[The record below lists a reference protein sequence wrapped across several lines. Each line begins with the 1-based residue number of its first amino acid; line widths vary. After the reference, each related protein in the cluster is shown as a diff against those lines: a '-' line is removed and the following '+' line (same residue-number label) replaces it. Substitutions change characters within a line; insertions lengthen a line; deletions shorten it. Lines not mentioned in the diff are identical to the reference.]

1 MLVTSPNSPALVD
14 SAESHKD
21 LSLMPRDTFGD
32 LQAFIAVA
40 RARSFTRAAAQLR
53 VSQPALS
60 YTVRELEER
69 LGVRLLMRSTRGV
82 SPTEAG
88 QRLLDRLAPEFDG
101 IEEGIQALSELRD
114 EPMGTIR
121 ITAIDYAIRSTVWP
135 KLAMFLPKYPDIKVE
150 LINEYASV
158 DIVASGYDAGV
169 RFGQELAQDMI
180 SVRIGP
186 DIRIMVVAAKTY
198 FAGRKLPG
206 TPQDLMEHTCIN
218 LRTTTYGNLY
228 EWEFV
233 KGKKALSARVDGP
246 LTFNNAYDIF
256 EAAKAGFGLAYLPE
270 DLVRPFIAKGH
281 FVSVLEDWC
290 PTWDG
295 LHLYY
300 PNRRQPSRAMTLL
313 VDALR
318 YRP

>member
-1 MLVTSPNSPALVD
+1 
-14 SAESHKD
+14 
-21 LSLMPRDTFGD
+21 MPRDSFRD
-32 LQAFIAVA
+32 LHAFIAVA

-60 YTVRELEER
+60 YTIRELEEK

-121 ITAIDYAIRSTVWP
+121 ITAIDYAIRSTLWP
-135 KLAMFLPKYPDIKVE
+135 KLAKFLPKYPDIKVE

-169 RFGQELAQDMI
+169 RFDQELAQDMI

-186 DIRIMVVAAKTY
+186 DIRIMVVGAKSY
-198 FAGRKLPG
+198 LLGRSIPK
-206 TPQDLMEHTCIN
+206 TPRDLMEHACIN

-228 EWEFV
+228 EWEFI
-233 KGKKALSARVDGP
+233 KGKKALNARVDGP
-246 LTFNNAYDIF
+246 LAFNNAYDIF
-256 EAAKAGFGLAYLPE
+256 EATKAGFGLAYLPE
-270 DLVRPFIAKGH
+270 DLVRPLITKGH
-281 FVSVLEDWC
+281 LVSVLEDWC
-290 PTWDG
+290 PMWSG

-313 VDALR
+313 VEALR

>member
-1 MLVTSPNSPALVD
+1 
-14 SAESHKD
+14 
-21 LSLMPRDTFGD
+21 MPRDSFGD
-32 LQAFIAVA
+32 LHAFIAVA
-40 RARSFTRAAAQLR
+40 RAGSFTRAAAQLR

-60 YTVRELEER
+60 YTIRELEEK

-101 IEEGIQALSELRD
+101 IDEGIQALSELRD

-121 ITAIDYAIRSTVWP
+121 ISAIDYAIRSTIWP
-135 KLAMFLPKYPDIKVE
+135 KLAKFLPKYPDIKVE

-158 DIVASGYDAGV
+158 DIVANGYDAGV

-186 DIRIMVVAAKTY
+186 DIRNMIVGAKSY
-198 FAGRKLPG
+198 FADRRRPK
-206 TPQDLMEHTCIN
+206 TPQDLMEHACIN
-218 LRTTTYGNLY
+218 LRTTTYGGLY
-228 EWEFV
+228 DWEFV
-233 KGKKALSARVDGP
+233 KGKKTLSARVEGP
-246 LTFNNAYDIF
+246 LVFNNAYDIF
-256 EAAKAGFGLAYLPE
+256 DAAKAGFGLAYLPE
-270 DLVRPFIAKGH
+270 DLVRPLVTKGH
-281 FVSVLEDWC
+281 LISVLEDWC
-290 PTWDG
+290 PTWAG
-295 LHLYY
+295 FHLYY

-318 YRP
+318 HRP

>member
-1 MLVTSPNSPALVD
+1 
-14 SAESHKD
+14 
-21 LSLMPRDTFGD
+21 MPRDNFSD
-32 LQAFIAVA
+32 LYAFIAVA
-40 RARSFTRAAAQLR
+40 RARSFTRAAARLR

-60 YTVRELEER
+60 YTIRELEER

-101 IEEGIQALSELRD
+101 IEEGVQALGELRD

-121 ITAIDYAIRSTVWP
+121 ITAIDYAIRSTLWP
-135 KLAMFLPKYPDIKVE
+135 KLAKFLPKYPDIKVE

-158 DIVASGYDAGV
+158 DIVALGYDAGV

-186 DIRIMVVAAKTY
+186 DIRIMVVGARSY
-198 FAGRKLPG
+198 FAGRDVPR
-206 TPQDLMEHTCIN
+206 TPRDLMAHACIN
-218 LRTTTYGNLY
+218 LRTTTHGSLY
-228 EWEFV
+228 EWEFA
-233 KGKKALSARVDGP
+233 KGRKSLNARVDGP
-246 LTFNNAYDIF
+246 LAFNNAYDIF

-270 DLVRPFIAKGH
+270 DLVRPLIAKGH
-281 FVSVLEDWC
+281 LVSVLEDWC
-290 PTWDG
+290 PTWSG
-295 LHLYY
+295 FHLYY

-318 YRP
+318 HTS

>member
-1 MLVTSPNSPALVD
+1 
-14 SAESHKD
+14 
-21 LSLMPRDTFGD
+21 MPRDNFSD
-32 LQAFIAVA
+32 LYAFIAVA
-40 RARSFTRAAAQLR
+40 RARSFTRAAARLR

-60 YTVRELEER
+60 YTIRELEER

-101 IEEGIQALSELRD
+101 IEEGVQALGELRD

-121 ITAIDYAIRSTVWP
+121 ITAIDYAIRSTLWP
-135 KLAMFLPKYPDIKVE
+135 KLAKFLPRYPDIKIE

-158 DIVASGYDAGV
+158 DIVALGYDAGV

-186 DIRIMVVAAKTY
+186 DIRIMVVGARSY
-198 FAGRKLPG
+198 FAGRDVPR
-206 TPQDLMEHTCIN
+206 TPRDLMAHACIN
-218 LRTTTYGNLY
+218 LRTTTHGSLY
-228 EWEFV
+228 EWEFAR
-233 KGKKALSARVDGP
+233 GKRSLNARVDGP
-246 LTFNNAYDIF
+246 LAFNNAYDIF

-270 DLVRPFIAKGH
+270 DLVRPLIAKGH
-281 FVSVLEDWC
+281 LVSVLEDWC
-290 PTWDG
+290 PTWSG
-295 LHLYY
+295 FHLYY

-318 YRP
+318 HTS